1 MCCVSSSTGQYLC
14 ACQVTYSHASF
25 VILLLPGS
33 FRRACVYVCV
43 YVRMYVCIY
52 IYECMYICT
61 SVAASPPSA
70 CLSDAFLRI
79 FASTDCHSHLAG
91 SRMRVKESFFK
102 SVRQTRVMMPM
113 ISRGWVTTTSM
124 CHGICTRTERT
135 TRCPSPH
142 EGLWFRRS
150 CCR

>member
-1 MCCVSSSTGQYLC
+1 
-14 ACQVTYSHASF
+14 
-25 VILLLPGS
+25 
-33 FRRACVYVCV
+33 
-43 YVRMYVCIY
+43 
-52 IYECMYICT
+52 MYICT

-102 SVRQTRVMMPM
+102 SVRKTRVMMLM

-124 CHGICTRTERT
+124 CHGTCTRTERMI
-135 TRCPSPH
+135 RCPSPH